1 MKTSDFYYNLPEE
14 LIAQE
19 PLKDRASSR
28 LLVLDKNTGEI
39 EHKIFKNIVDY
50 LKKGDCLVINDT
62 KVMPARLIGARKNTG
77 ARVEILLLVRK
88 DLDTWEVLTYP
99 GKKAKPG
106 DIITFGDGRLEAEIL
121 DVIEGGN
128 RIVKF
133 HYDGVFETILDELGE
148 MPLPPYITH
157 KLKDK
162 NRYQTVYA
170 VHEGSAAAPTA
181 GLHFTTE
188 LLEQIKNMGVE
199 IAHVSLHVGLGTFR
213 PVKVDDVS
221 NHEMHSEY
229 YIVEQEEADKINNAK
244 KNGGRIISVGTTST
258 RTLESVTD
266 ENGIVHAGSGWTKIF
281 IYPGYKFKIIDC
293 LITNFHLPESTLIM
307 LVAALVGKDRIL
319 DTYKTA
325 VQEKYRFF
333 SFGRYRV
340 SSSIV

>member
-1 MKTSDFYYNLPEE
+1 MKTSDFYYDLPQE

-19 PLKDRASSR
+19 PLKDRSSSR
-28 LLVLDKNTGEI
+28 LLVLHRDSGEI
-39 EHKIFKNIVDY
+39 EHKIFRDVKDY

-88 DLDTWEVLTYP
+88 DMDTWEVLTYP

-106 DIITFGDGRLEAEIL
+106 DVIVFGDGRLEAEIL
-121 DVIEGGN
+121 EIIEGGN

-133 HYDGVFETILDELGE
+133 RYDGVFETILDELGE

-157 KLKDK
+157 KLEDK

-181 GLHFTTE
+181 GLHFTKE
-188 LLEQIKNMGVE
+188 LLDEIKEMGVE
-199 IAHVSLHVGLGTFR
+199 IAHVTLHVGLGTFR
-213 PVKVDDVS
+213 PVKVEDVT

-229 YIVEQEEADKINNAK
+229 YVVEQAEADKINNAR

-266 ENGIVHAGSGWTKIF
+266 ENGVVHAGSGWTKIF
-281 IYPGYKFKIIDC
+281 IYPGYKFKAVDC

-307 LVAALVGKDRIL
+307 LVAAMVGREKIL
-319 DTYKTA
+319 ETYETA
-325 VQEKYRFF
+325 VREKYRFF
-333 SFGRYRV
+333 SFGDAMF
-340 SSSIV
+340 IV

>member
-1 MKTSDFYYNLPEE
+1 MKTSDFYYDLPQE

-19 PLKDRASSR
+19 PLKDRSSSR
-28 LLVLDKNTGEI
+28 LLVLHRDSGEI
-39 EHKIFKNIVDY
+39 EHKIFRDVKDY

-88 DLDTWEVLTYP
+88 DMDTWEVLTYP

-106 DIITFGDGRLEAEIL
+106 DVIVFGDGRLEAEIL
-121 DVIEGGN
+121 EIIEGGN

-133 HYDGVFETILDELGE
+133 RYDGVFETILDELGE

-157 KLKDK
+157 KLEDK

-181 GLHFTTE
+181 GLHFTKE
-188 LLEQIKNMGVE
+188 LLEEIKEMGVE
-199 IAHVSLHVGLGTFR
+199 IAHVTLHVGLGTFR
-213 PVKVDDVS
+213 PVKVEDVT

-229 YIVEQEEADKINNAK
+229 YVVEQAEADKINNAR

-266 ENGIVHAGSGWTKIF
+266 ENGVVHVGSGWTKIF
-281 IYPGYKFKIIDC
+281 IYPGYKFKAVDC

-307 LVAALVGKDRIL
+307 LVAAMVGREKIL
-319 DTYKTA
+319 ETYETA
-325 VQEKYRFF
+325 VREKYRFF
-333 SFGRYRV
+333 SFGDAMF
-340 SSSIV
+340 IV

>member
-1 MKTSDFYYNLPEE
+1 MKTSDFYYELPEE

-28 LLVLDKNTGEI
+28 LLVLHKDTGEI
-39 EHKIFKNIVDY
+39 EHRTFRDIKGY

-62 KVMPARLIGARKNTG
+62 KVMPARLIGSRKNTG

-121 DVIEGGN
+121 EVIEGGN

-133 HYDGVFETILDELGE
+133 HYDGVFESILDELGE

-157 KLKDK
+157 KLEDK

-181 GLHFTTE
+181 GLHFTKE
-188 LLEQIKNMGVE
+188 LLSEIENMGVE
-199 IAHVSLHVGLGTFR
+199 IAHVTLHVGLGTFR

-221 NHEMHSEY
+221 SHEMHSEY

-266 ENGIVHAGSGWTKIF
+266 DEGIVHAQSGWTKIF
-281 IYPGYKFKIIDC
+281 IYPGYKFKAVDC

-307 LVAALVGKDRIL
+307 LVAALVGKDTIL
-319 DTYKTA
+319 DTYRTA
-325 VQEKYRFF
+325 VNERYRFF
-333 SFGRYRV
+333 SFGDAMF
-340 SSSIV
+340 IE

>member
-1 MKTSDFYYNLPEE
+1 MKTSDFYYDLPEE

-28 LLVLDKNTGEI
+28 LLVLDKNTGKI

-157 KLKDK
+157 KLEDK

-199 IAHVSLHVGLGTFR
+199 IADVTLHVGLGTFR

-333 SFGRYRV
+333 SFGDAMF
-340 SSSIV
+340 IK